1 MHLLSICIQIIQLTL
16 SKYVYIY
23 THTTKLLQKK
33 KTPIISSK
41 KLLILMPKFLY
52 IYILKFFKTFQNFCY
67 LNFYTFITNYHSST
81 LTYIIFLLYKSQFF
95 LLIII
100 LIPINKFKYP
110 IGFQQKI
117 HTFIYITFKHYNTK
131 PKKQINK

>member
-1 MHLLSICIQIIQLTL
+1 MFDSCMHLLSICIQIIQLTL

-67 LNFYTFITNYHSST
+67 LNFYTFMTNYQSST
-81 LTYIIFLLYKSQFF
+81 LTYIIFLLFKSQIFF
-95 LLIII
+95 YLLQF
-100 LIPINKFKYP
+100 LSQSINSNVSLFSTSY
-110 IGFQQKI
+110 GSLSHF
-117 HTFIYITFKHYNTK
+117 
-131 PKKQINK
+131 